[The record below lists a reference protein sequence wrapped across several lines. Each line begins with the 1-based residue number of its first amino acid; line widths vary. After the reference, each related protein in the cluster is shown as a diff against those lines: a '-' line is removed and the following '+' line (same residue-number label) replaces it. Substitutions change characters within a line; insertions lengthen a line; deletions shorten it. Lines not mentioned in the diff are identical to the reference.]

1 MQAEQHQQPQQQLR
15 QRQCN
20 LTKRVNTNMYVM
32 ELFDPAAPGYRS
44 EEDDNSVQHLK
55 DLRKT
60 KLTLA
65 HLNKLR
71 MANDV
76 RKFEHEDKLKKVS
89 KQYKAAAEPGA
100 AGGMPAGI

>member
-1 MQAEQHQQPQQQLR
+1 MFI
-15 QRQCN
+15 
-20 LTKRVNTNMYVM
+20 M
-32 ELFDPAAPGYRS
+32 ELFDGRMPGYRT
-44 EEDDNSVQHLK
+44 EKDDNSAMKLG
-55 DLRKT
+55 DMRKT

-76 RKFEHEDKLKKVS
+76 RKFEHEDKLKKVT

-100 AGGMPAGI
+100 AGDMPGGI